1 MGTTASQQLETGEN
15 LKVPSP
21 QEPAPNG
28 SETLSPSDHLEL
40 LVELLRPGSIQLG
53 RRLVGALMLVP
64 EDQRE
69 GIVEAIEAQIVE
81 EFGSEAGPDADA

>member
-1 MGTTASQQLETGEN
+1 
-15 LKVPSP
+15 
-21 QEPAPNG
+21 
-28 SETLSPSDHLEL
+28 L